1 MLESLK
7 KQVVAVAKEADRM
20 GMCKHK
26 SGNFSILD
34 PESGYV
40 VITPSGVAREVLT
53 ADHVCVLDLDAN
65 VIERKTEAKPS
76 SEALM
81 HLAVYKV
88 RKDVKAIVHTHA
100 RYSTAF
106 AVLNK
111 GLPSLVYECSYCGK
125 DGVIPV
131 APYGRPGTPAL
142 AENVAKTLKNADC
155 CLMESHG
162 AIATGEN
169 LDGAFLKAQYVEEIA
184 EIYFLAL
191 LANNQREPHT
201 LPSEELQKW
210 AYPKEIKF
218 NNQTL

>member
-7 KQVVAVAKEADRM
+7 EQVVTIAKEADRQ

-34 PESGYV
+34 PDSGYV
-40 VITPSGVAREVLT
+40 VISPSGVAREILT
-53 ADHVCVLDLDAN
+53 VEHVCVLDLDAN

-81 HLAVYKV
+81 HLSIYRE
-88 RKDVKAIVHTHA
+88 RKDVRAIVHTHA

-111 GLPSLVYECSYCGK
+111 PVPSLVYECSYLGK
-125 DGVIPV
+125 NGMIPV
-131 APYGRPGTPAL
+131 SPYGRPGTPEL
-142 AENVAKTLKNADC
+142 AKNVAETLRDADC

-162 AIATGEN
+162 AIAVGKD
-169 LDGAFLKAQYVEEIA
+169 LDDAFLKAQYVEEIS

-191 LANNQREPHT
+191 VANNYREPHL
-201 LPSEELQKW
+201 LPLEELQKW

-218 NNQTL
+218 AK